1 MITHTLHTIITIAI
15 AYPLPMCTIS
25 VIEAVFPLRAELA
38 LAFICT
44 HSFSIP
50 EQNTSIYH
58 NNIMMG
64 KQDSGES

>member
-1 MITHTLHTIITIAI
+1 MNELLPIQYTIHTIAIAI
-15 AYPLPMCTIS
+15 AYPLPMCTMS
-25 VIEAVFPLRAELA
+25 VIEAVFPFRAELA

-58 NNIMMG
+58 NN
-64 KQDSGES
+64 DGETGQW